1 MKLNA
6 IITGIL
12 TLLAVGA
19 VEAKD
24 VAKIKSPF
32 EPVGSNAS
40 SGTFQLAVGN
50 NRAQVFVKVAGLVTN
65 ADYQFLIG
73 GVPEVTFNSGPKGA
87 GRFKLTTTSSD
98 PNLLL
103 DLDPRGHM
111 VAINDGA
118 TNVLALEVAGSNE
131 PTNYSHTESATLERT
146 TNALAGS
153 ATLAYRLKR
162 GLALFT
168 VSLVGVVPGNYE
180 VYVSGVLRGA
190 GAIPAGGKGRL
201 TFSNDG
207 NTNHWPLDFEPR
219 GRVVDVVNNGLT
231 LFTGLFQADAT
242 NLTACA
248 FSVVEAAL
256 LVNTNLTE
264 DASGHVRFITET
276 DCRRNFNVE
285 VEDLAVGTYELWT
298 GGVLRGLLDVQSGS
312 PNKGRLEFTTE
323 VDDSYKLLLDFD
335 PVGQLIEV
343 KQGADVFFSGLGA
356 TNASPT
362 NVCEALTIDV
372 PLFNQGVEGYA
383 AAKGD
388 ARFRIRDDCDWDF
401 RVEIQDLSTD
411 AFNVY
416 VDGTKVGTI
425 DSGSG
430 GGSIEFDT
438 TPDEPNEIPLTF
450 DPRGKQVEVRKG
462 AASILSR
469 VLPVQ

>member
-12 TLLAVGA
+12 TLLAAGA
-19 VEAKD
+19 ADAKD

-32 EPVGSNAS
+32 EPVGSNAA
-40 SGTFQLAVGN
+40 SGTFQMAVGN
-50 NRAQVFVKVAGLVTN
+50 NRAQVSVKVTGLVTN
-65 ADYQFLIG
+65 ADYHFLIG
-73 GVPEVTFNSGPKGA
+73 GVPEMTFNAGPKGA
-87 GRFKLTTTSSD
+87 GRFKLSSVSTD
-98 PNLLL
+98 PRSLLV
-103 DLDPRGHM
+103 LDPRGHV
-111 VAINDGA
+111 VAINDGT
-118 TNVLALEVAGSNE
+118 TNVLTLEVAGSNE
-131 PTNYSHTESATLERT
+131 PTNCSYTESASLERT

-162 GLALFT
+162 DFATFT
-168 VSLVGVVPGNYE
+168 VSLAGVMPGYYE

-190 GAIPAGGKGRL
+190 GNIPDGGKGRL
-201 TFSNDG
+201 VFSNDG
-207 NTNHWPLDFEPR
+207 NTNNWPLDFEPR
-219 GRVVDVVNNGLT
+219 GRVIDVVNNGLT

-256 LVNTNLTE
+256 LVNTNLNE
-264 DASGHVRFITET
+264 PASGHVRFITER

-285 VEDLAVGTYELWT
+285 VEDLSVGTYELWV
-298 GGVLRGLLDVQSGS
+298 GGVLRGLIDVQSGS
-312 PNKGRLEFTTE
+312 PSKGRLEFTTE

-335 PVGQLIEV
+335 PEGQLIEV
-343 KQGADVFFSGLGA
+343 KQGADVYFSGLGA

-372 PLFNQGVEGYA
+372 PLFNQGANGYA
-383 AAKGD
+383 EAKGD

-401 RVEIQDLSTD
+401 RVEVQDLSAD
-411 AFNVY
+411 AYSVY

-462 AASILSR
+462 STAILSR
-469 VLPVQ
+469 MLPGQ